1 MSLFTQPQLFDID
14 MNDVKFEHDPI
25 AVALVRIEEDNPL
38 HMHEVDKQIQTHKY
52 ILNGDY
58 LAQADKIRQYYRKKL
73 FMGAMDNRFSATT
86 FRDCLGAC
94 LQREDIYTLK
104 GSEIGMIAKLPEFYA
119 EDVAREKIKQECD
132 TSAMPPPVYVEDAKV
147 TVRYIT
153 RTVKRFGNKKTY
165 TYWFKKVMDNR
176 AFCMHVED
184 DNPLLMLWDDY
195 LQDKKVFE
203 LRGNWKLRKQDDFY
217 FFQGP
222 CRVIV

>member
-1 MSLFTQPQLFDID
+1 MTFVQPHLFEVD
-14 MNDVKFEHDPI
+14 MNDVKFQHDPI
-25 AVALVRIEEDNPL
+25 AVAIVRNESDNPL
-38 HMHEVDKQIQTHKY
+38 HMHEVDKQIHTHKY

-73 FMGAMDNRFSATT
+73 FMGAMDNRFSNTS
-86 FRDCLGAC
+86 FRMNLGAC

-119 EDVAREKIKQECD
+119 EDVAREKIRQECD
-132 TSAMPPPVYVEDAKV
+132 VSEMAPPMYVPDAKV
-147 TVRYIT
+147 TVRFVT
-153 RTVKRFGNKKTY
+153 KTVRRFGNKQTY
-165 TYWFKKVMDNR
+165 TYWFKKIMDNR
-176 AFCMHVED
+176 AFCMHIEES
-184 DNPLLMLWDDY
+184 NPLIMLWDDY

-203 LRGNWKLRKQDDFY
+203 LRGDWKLRRQDDFY

>member
-1 MSLFTQPQLFDID
+1 MTFVQPHLFDVD
-14 MNDVKFEHDPI
+14 MNDVKFQHDPI
-25 AVALVRIEEDNPL
+25 AVALVRSESDNPL
-38 HMHEVDKQIQTHKY
+38 HMHEVDKQIATHKY

-58 LAQADKIRQYYRKKL
+58 LVQADKIRQYYRKKL
-73 FMGAMDNRFSATT
+73 FMGAMDNRFNVTT
-86 FRDCLGAC
+86 FRSCLGAC

-119 EDVAREKIKQECD
+119 EDITRETIRKECD
-132 TSAMPPPVYVEDAKV
+132 TSEMAPPVYVEDCKV
-147 TVRYIT
+147 TVRFVT
-153 RTVKRFGNKKTY
+153 KSVRRFGKKKTN

-184 DNPLLMLWDDY
+184 DNPLIMLFDDF
-195 LQDKKVFE
+195 LEDKKVFE
-203 LRGNWKLRKQDDFY
+203 LRGNWKLRRQDDFY